1 MAWLERVKKL
11 KEAHSKA
18 TQAAIQAKMPAPP
31 PLKLMPKD
39 AKPAPKP
46 GPNPM
51 RLEDADTFLKL
62 ATALKI
68 ILARTILISHLVC
81 VQSLL
86 QDYLWMFVEVSIKPF
101 VC

>member
-1 MAWLERVKKL
+1 MAQLEQVKKL
-11 KEAHSKA
+11 KEPHSKD
-18 TQAAIQAKMPAPP
+18 TQATIQAKTPAPP

-62 ATALKI
+62 TTTLKI
-68 ILARTILISHLVC
+68 ILAHTILISHLLHAR
-81 VQSLL
+81 SLL
-86 QDYLWMFVEVSIKPF
+86 QDYLWMFVEFSIKPF
-101 VC
+101 VR